1 MVQPGSDNGQKSP
14 TTGATSL
21 AFQNS
26 SSPNMFSFSSQ
37 KQPAAVGGITFY
49 QFIPLHVILHL
60 SLL

>member
-37 KQPAAVGGITFY
+37 KPAAVGGITFY
-49 QFIPLHVILHL
+49 QFIPLYVILHL
-60 SLL
+60 RLL